1 MNKAFTIIL
10 IFILLNFVFSVI
22 PFLFP
27 ATDKSAILP
36 YQLWFNVL
44 LLFIIILPNVVVII

>member
-1 MNKAFTIIL
+1 MNKTITMIL
-10 IFILLNFVFSVI
+10 IFILLNFVFSVT

-36 YQLWFNVL
+36 YQLWFNVI
-44 LLFIIILPNVVVII
+44 LLFIIILPKYVGII